1 MKRKAAIVGAGAI
14 IALVSFSCLSE
25 KRYRLQMQ
33 GKPAPDF
40 SLMDLDGNKVQLSDF
55 RGRPVVLTFW
65 AYG

>member
-1 MKRKAAIVGAGAI
+1 MKRLAGVVGVSAIV
-14 IALVSFSCLSE
+14 ALVSFSCMSE
-25 KRYRLQMQ
+25 KRYRLEMQ
-33 GKPAPDF
+33 HKQAPDF